1 MKKYEFVTMIQN
13 MGDINS
19 MPNVLNAREVVL
31 TLINGFLYVKPG
43 KNTEEFYKAVR
54 GCLDTVRGRGEN
66 MYISNN
72 KHIPFNKCLRTSAS
86 LALMHCIKEHFD
98 EEYFDFMLEKVDVK
112 SVCSRKRKL
121 HYNLDNK
128 QTRELSDLLNLC
140 KNIDNTFDLRS
151 SVTSNDSFTQ
161 LMTNIIYY
169 TDASTAYSYAC
180 MIINLNHTLHVN
192 VFNPGNLEI
201 ETVADSLAS

>member
-1 MKKYEFVTMIQN
+1 MIQK

-19 MPNVLNAREVVL
+19 MPDVLNACEVGL
-31 TLINGFLYVKPG
+31 TLINGFLYVNPG

-121 HYNLDNK
+121 HYNLDIK
-128 QTRELSDLLNLC
+128 QTRELFDLLNLC

-161 LMTNIIYY
+161 LITNIIYY